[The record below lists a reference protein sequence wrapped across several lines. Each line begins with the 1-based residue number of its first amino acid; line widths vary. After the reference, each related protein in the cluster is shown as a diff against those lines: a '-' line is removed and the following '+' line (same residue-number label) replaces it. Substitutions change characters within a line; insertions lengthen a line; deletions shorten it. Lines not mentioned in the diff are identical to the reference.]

1 MSSEQPQAAIRVQ
14 GVSKC
19 YRSYS
24 RPRDR
29 LLQLFTDRRR
39 LYEELWALQDVDLTV
54 EKGET
59 LGIVGRNGSGKST
72 LLQLIVG
79 TLTPTAG
86 EVWCDGRISAILELG
101 AGFNPE
107 FTGLENARLNAA
119 IIGMTS
125 AEIESRLPDIV
136 AFSEL
141 GDFIHKPVKTYSSGM
156 HIRLAF
162 SVVIN
167 MDPSILVI
175 DEALAVGDS
184 RFQRKCYRKLDELR
198 HDGTTI
204 LFVTHSTDAV
214 TTHCDRAAFMEQ
226 GRIME
231 VGEPKMVV
239 NHYLESLFERQDGAA
254 PWSDPGTEADA
265 GLPRDELSGNPA
277 LDACPHRPW
286 YNDTEYDWGEG
297 AARIFDYLVLDEH
310 GAAVTGALAAGS
322 DVQIRAAV
330 YFHSAQSDLIY
341 GLTIKTVDGTTVFG
355 TNTERLNVAV
365 DPGPAGGIVHVTFRL
380 RLALISAEYFVSLG
394 VVTRRGAG
402 DEAVL
407 HRRYDLFRL
416 NIHDDQHAF
425 GYAALP
431 ASVTIAPA
439 AVDAH

>member
-1 MSSEQPQAAIRVQ
+1 MSSEVSIAVR

-19 YRSYS
+19 YHSYS

-29 LLQLFTDRRR
+29 LLQLFMRRRR
-39 LYEELWALQDVDLTV
+39 LYEEFWALRDVDLTV
-54 EKGET
+54 ERGET

-79 TLTPTAG
+79 TLTPTSG
-86 EVWCDGRISAILELG
+86 EVSCNGRISAILELG

-119 IIGMTS
+119 IVGMSNT
-125 AEIESRLPDIV
+125 EIEARLPDIV

-141 GDFIHKPVKTYSSGM
+141 GDFVYKPVKTYSSGM

-184 RFQRKCYRKLDELR
+184 KFQRKCYRKLDELR
-198 HDGTTI
+198 HGGTTT
-204 LFVTHSTDAV
+204 LFVTHSTDTV
-214 TTHCDRAAFMEQ
+214 ITHCDRAAFMEQ
-226 GRIME
+226 GRVME
-231 VGEPKMVV
+231 VGEPKTVV

-254 PWSDPGTEADA
+254 SWNDPGKVAA
-265 GLPRDELSGNPA
+265 VGLPRDALSGNPA
-277 LDACPHRPW
+277 LDACPYRPW

-297 AARIFDYLVLDEH
+297 AARIFDYLVLDER
-310 GAAVTGALAAGS
+310 GEAVASALAAGS
-322 DVQIRAAV
+322 EVLIKAAV
-330 YFHSAQSDLIY
+330 YFHSAQSDLVY

-355 TNTERLNVAV
+355 TNTERLHVPIEPAA
-365 DPGPAGGIVHVTFRL
+365 AGGIMHVAFKL

-394 VVTRRGAG
+394 VVTRQGAG
-402 DEAVL
+402 DEVVL

-431 ASVTIAPA
+431 ASVTVTPAPK
-439 AVDAH
+439 DAN